1 MRLCFNFIDLKSLAV
16 FTIIAIIFC
25 SMINNSVQSK
35 NTVLENN
42 YCTNEIITISDENI
56 DLNSWKLEI
65 PKINLVADISEGTDV
80 KTLDQYIGHFEET
93 SKSQG
98 NICLAGHN
106 RGYSVNYFEN
116 LKELEIGDEI
126 YYTYQG
132 ERLEYIVSSKNI
144 IKDTDWSSLEN
155 TEDNRLTL
163 ITCVENQPELRR
175 CIQAIEKN

>member
-1 MRLCFNFIDLKSLAV
+1 
-16 FTIIAIIFC
+16 
-25 SMINNSVQSK
+25 MINNSVQSK

>member
-16 FTIIAIIFC
+16 FTLIAIIFC
-25 SMINNSVQSK
+25 GMMNNLQSK
-35 NTVLENN
+35 NIALENN
-42 YCTNEIITISDENI
+42 CTNEIITISEDSTDETI
-56 DLNSWKLEI
+56 WKLEI
-65 PKINLVADISEGTDV
+65 PKINLIADISEGTDV
-80 KTLDQYIGHFEET
+80 QTLNQYIGHFEET

-106 RGYSVNYFEN
+106 RGYNVNYFE
-116 LKELEIGDEI
+116 KIRELEIGDEI
-126 YYTYQG
+126 YYTYNG
-132 ERLEYIVSSKNI
+132 KKSKYIVDFKNI